1 MTKKRT
7 VRDVILDAMDRQ
19 RELKWTHVNMEK
31 LLKKVH
37 DERAAADAAKA
48 KGGK

>member
-19 RELKWTHVNMEK
+19 RELKWTAVDLEK
-31 LLKKVH
+31 ALKKVH

-48 KGGK
+48 QEG